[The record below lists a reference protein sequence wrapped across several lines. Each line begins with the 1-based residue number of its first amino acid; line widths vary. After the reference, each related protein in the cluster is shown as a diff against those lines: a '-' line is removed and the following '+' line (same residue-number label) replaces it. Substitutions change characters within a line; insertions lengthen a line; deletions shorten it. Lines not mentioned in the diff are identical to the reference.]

1 MHAASVLAQRGVM
14 GEGGQRCRTCRH
26 AMCREREHDDNQAL
40 YHASLPEE
48 KRTPFGAF
56 EPFGF
61 AHCLVPCFPGF
72 LSPEEKRT
80 PFGAFEPFGFAHC
93 LVPCFPGFLSWP

>member
-26 AMCREREHDDNQAL
+26 ARCREREHDDNQAL

-48 KRTPFGAF
+48 KRTPFGAS

-61 AHCLVPCFPGF
+61 
-72 LSPEEKRT
+72 T
-80 PFGAFEPFGFAHC
+80 HC